1 MQQCCQL
8 SPDYNLWPTKCGTL
22 PYTLIPIGK
31 DEIVIRGRDDSFQF
45 YLVGKV
51 LSEERIDG
59 KNFLA
64 KSHLEDEA
72 VEGRWQLKW
81 VSD

>member
-1 MQQCCQL
+1 M
-8 SPDYNLWPTKCGTL
+8 YGK
-22 PYTLIPIGK
+22 IPEGK
-31 DEIVIRGRDDSFQF
+31 NEIVIKGRDDSFQF

-72 VEGRWQLKW
+72 VEGRWQMNW

>member
-1 MQQCCQL
+1 MSRKL
-8 SPDYNLWPTKCGTL
+8 RDLGPDDGPLTPLQMARRAGN
-22 PYTLIPIGK
+22 

-51 LSEERIDG
+51 LDEERIDG

-72 VEGRWQLKW
+72 VEGRWQMKW
-81 VSD
+81 VSE